1 MAEPIKMYVG
11 CDIGDRKSDLCVLD
25 EGGAQVQLV
34 KVRTEAEAIRGWF
47 AKCPRARVVIEVGM
61 HSRWFSRVVE
71 ACGHEVVVAN
81 PRRVQLI
88 AKSRRKSD
96 RRDAELLARL
106 GRFDPNLLSPIQH
119 RSDAAQADLVLLRS
133 RDTLIRER
141 TRLVNHLR
149 GIVKPFGLRF
159 PPCKPASFHTR
170 VAELVPAS
178 LRPALEPVLK
188 CLEAIA
194 LQIDA
199 CEAQLVNRASEAYP
213 ETTRLSQI
221 TGVGPVTS
229 LAFVL
234 TLEDPRRFRDSRA
247 VGAFLGLT
255 AARHQSGE
263 SDPECRIS
271 KEGDPFVRRLL
282 VQCAHY
288 ILFQGPDSDLQRWGL
303 TLASRGK
310 KNAKRR
316 AVVAVARKLAVLLHR
331 LWSSGEAYVPI
342 GYTGARQVA
351 A

>member
-1 MAEPIKMYVG
+1 MAEPIKMFVG

-25 EGGAQVQLV
+25 GGGTVVESV
-34 KVRTEAEAIRGWF
+34 KVKTEAASIRDWF
-47 AKCPRARVVIEVGM
+47 AKRPHALVVIEVGT

-71 ACGHEVVVAN
+71 TCGHEVVVAN

-96 RRDAELLARL
+96 QRDAELLARL

-119 RSDAAQADLVLLRS
+119 RSDDAQADLVLLRS
-133 RDTLIRER
+133 RDTLVRER
-141 TRLVNHLR
+141 TRLANHLR

-159 PPCKPASFHTR
+159 PPCKPENLPKH
-170 VAELVPAS
+170 VADSVPAYLS
-178 LRPALEPVLK
+178 PALEPVLK

-194 LQIDA
+194 LQIDE
-199 CEAQLVNRASEAYP
+199 CDERLVKRAAEAYP
-213 ETTRLSQI
+213 ETLRLNQI
-221 TGVGPVTS
+221 NGVGPVTS

-234 TLEDPRRFRDSRA
+234 TLEDPRRFRNSRA

-255 AARHQSGE
+255 AARHQSGD

-271 KEGDPFVRRLL
+271 KEGDPYVRRLL
-282 VQCAHY
+282 VQCAQY
-288 ILFQGPDSDLQRWGL
+288 ILFRGPDSDLKRWGL
-303 TLASRGK
+303 VLAARGK
-310 KNAKRR
+310 KNAKKR

-331 LWSSGEAYVPI
+331 LWSSGEAYVPL
-342 GYTGARQVA
+342 GYNGPKKVA

>member
-1 MAEPIKMYVG
+1 MAEPIKMFIG

-25 EGGAQVQLV
+25 EGGTAVQVV
-34 KVRTEAEAIRGWF
+34 KVKTEEAAVRTWF
-47 AKCPRARVVIEVGM
+47 SKFSRARVVIEVGI

-88 AKSRRKSD
+88 AKSRHKSD
-96 RRDAELLARL
+96 QRDAELLARL
-106 GRFDPNLLSPIQH
+106 GRYDPSLLSPIQH

-133 RDTLIRER
+133 RDALIRER

-159 PPCKPASFHTR
+159 PSCTPANFHRR
-170 VAELVPAS
+170 VTELVPTF

-188 CLEAIA
+188 CLEVIA
-194 LQIDA
+194 LQVNA
-199 CEAQLVNRASEAYP
+199 CEEQLVNRASKAYP
-213 ETTRLSQI
+213 ETTRLSQV

-234 TLEDPRRFRDSRA
+234 TLEDPRRFRNSRA

-255 AARHQSGE
+255 AARHQSGD

-282 VQCAHY
+282 VQCAQF
-288 ILFQGPDSDLQRWGL
+288 ILFRGPDSDLKRWGL
-303 TLASRGK
+303 VLAARGK
-310 KNAKRR
+310 KNAKKR

-331 LWSSGEAYVPI
+331 LWGSGETYVPL
-342 GYTGARQVA
+342 GYTRHQQEA

>member
-1 MAEPIKMYVG
+1 MAEPIKMFIG

-25 EGGAQVQLV
+25 GGGTPIEWV
-34 KVRTEAEAIRGWF
+34 KVKTEANAIREWF
-47 AKCPRARVVIEVGM
+47 AKCPRALVVIEVGT

-71 ACGHEVVVAN
+71 GCGHEVVVAN

-96 RRDAELLARL
+96 QRDAELLARL
-106 GRFDPNLLSPIQH
+106 GRFDPSLLSPVRH

-133 RDTLIRER
+133 RDTLVRER

-159 PPCKPASFHTR
+159 PSCQPASLPKR
-170 VAELVPAS
+170 VAELVPAY

-194 LQIDA
+194 IQIDE
-199 CEAQLVNRASEAYP
+199 CDERLVKRAGEAYP

-221 TGVGPVTS
+221 NGVGPVTS

-234 TLEDPRRFRDSRA
+234 TLEDPRRFRNSRA

-255 AARHQSGE
+255 AARHQSGD

-271 KEGDPFVRRLL
+271 KEGDPYVRRLL
-282 VQCAHY
+282 VQCAQY
-288 ILFQGPDSDLQRWGL
+288 ILFRGPDSDLKRWGL
-303 TLASRGK
+303 VLAARGK
-310 KNAKRR
+310 KNAKKR

-331 LWSSGEAYVPI
+331 LWSSGETYVPT
-342 GYTGARQVA
+342 GYTASNQVA